1 MSAEAP
7 QLFSDLARESRKVL
21 RKAEEDR
28 IRLAKSMKEIST
40 DDRELIRENIEWMA
54 NYISQKYNVSP
65 KQVRRILKEML
76 TVTV

>member
-1 MSAEAP
+1 MNAEAP

-21 RKAEEDR
+21 RQAEKDR
-28 IRLAKSMKEIST
+28 KGLEKWMQEIST

-54 NYISQKYNVSP
+54 NYIKQKYKFSP
-65 KQVRRILKEML
+65 QQVRRILKEIL